1 MGARIV
7 FIGDDFT
14 GASDSLATYE
24 RAGMSTRMV
33 LGDAGND
40 GLEALGLPTDL
51 RSLAPERARDEIAS
65 LWPRV
70 AAEAPEVIHFK
81 VCSTFDSAPEVGSIG
96 AVTQELI
103 DRFSPDVVAVIG
115 GQPSLGR
122 HCAFG
127 TLFAR
132 GPDGETHRIDRHPI
146 MSRHPVT
153 PMREADLRRHLAA
166 QGLTGLDL
174 ISISDL
180 RDPASAARTLRT
192 RPALIDATHP
202 DDLTRITEVLRLA
215 GGRQL
220 LVGASS
226 VAEILGAGTDRAA
239 SAHLP
244 LPASNNLLLFA
255 GSRSQTTSAQVAEAK
270 SYTRLPLTPEALR
283 SGALIAQAQRL
294 LSTGTPTLV
303 HLLPDADYGLSPDGL
318 ADRCAAFVATL
329 LEGTEI
335 GYLGLAGG
343 DTSSR
348 ICAQLGFEA
357 LAFEHGL
364 APGVCI
370 CLASHPSPRR
380 DHMRIMLKGGQ
391 MGERDLF
398 DRFAATRRDNGP
410 VHGRT

>member
-7 FIGDDFT
+7 FVGDDFT

-24 RAGMSTRMV
+24 RAGMRARMV
-33 LGDAGND
+33 LGDAGSD

-51 RSLAPERARDEIAS
+51 RSLTPARARDEIAR
-65 LWPRV
+65 LWPRI

-96 AVTQELI
+96 AVTQALI

-166 QGLTGLDL
+166 QGLDGLAL
-174 ISISDL
+174 IPVSDL
-180 RDPASAARTLRT
+180 RAPDGAAKTLRA
-192 RPALIDATHP
+192 RPALIDATNA
-202 DDLTRITEVLRLA
+202 DDLPRIADALRLA

-226 VAEILGAGTDRAA
+226 VAEILGEGRDRVPTAPA
-239 SAHLP
+239 R
-244 LPASNNLLLFA
+244 LPASTNTLLFA
-255 GSRSQTTSAQVAEAK
+255 GSRSQTTATQVAEAR
-270 SYTRLPLTPEALR
+270 SYTKLPLTPEALR
-283 SGALIAQAQRL
+283 PGALIAHAQDL
-294 LSTGTPTLV
+294 LSAGTPTLV

-318 ADRCAAFVATL
+318 ADRCAAFVTTL
-329 LEGTEI
+329 LDRAEV

-348 ICAQLGFEA
+348 ICARLGFEA
-357 LAFEHGL
+357 LAFDHTL

-370 CLASHPSPRR
+370 CVASHPSPRR
-380 DHMRIMLKGGQ
+380 DHMRVMLKGGQ
-391 MGERDLF
+391 MGARDLF
-398 DRFAATRRDNGP
+398 DRFAATHRNDGP
-410 VHGRT
+410 V

>member
-24 RAGMSTRMV
+24 RAGMRARMV
-33 LGDAGND
+33 LGAAGSD

-51 RSLAPERARDEIAS
+51 RSLAPARARDEIDR

-70 AAEAPEVIHFK
+70 AAEAPQVIHFK

-96 AVTQELI
+96 AVTQELM

-166 QGLTGLDL
+166 QGLDGLAL
-174 ISISDL
+174 ISVSDL
-180 RDPASAARTLRT
+180 RTPEDVAKTLRAG
-192 RPALIDATHP
+192 PALIDATHA
-202 DDLTRITEVLRLA
+202 DDLPRIAEALRLA

-226 VAEILGAGTDRAA
+226 VAEILGAGTHREPSNAV
-239 SAHLP
+239 LP
-244 LPASNNLLLFA
+244 PASTNILLFA
-255 GSRSQTTSAQVAEAK
+255 GSRSQTTATQVAEAS
-270 SYTRLPLTPEALR
+270 SYTKLALTPEALR
-283 SGALIAQAQRL
+283 SGALIAPAQDL
-294 LSTGTPTLV
+294 LSAGTPTLV
-303 HLLPDADYGLSPDGL
+303 HLLPDADYGLSPDAL
-318 ADRCAAFVATL
+318 ADQCAAFVAAL
-329 LEGTEI
+329 LDRAEVGH
-335 GYLGLAGG
+335 LGLAGG

-348 ICAQLGFEA
+348 ICAQLGFDA
-357 LAFEHGL
+357 LAFEHTL

-370 CLASHPSPRR
+370 CVASHAAPQR
-380 DHMRIMLKGGQ
+380 DRMRVMLKGGQ
-391 MGERDLF
+391 MGPRDLF
-398 DRFAATRRDNGP
+398 DAFEARRLYGCSA
-410 VHGRT
+410 

>member
-24 RAGMSTRMV
+24 RAGMRARMV
-33 LGDAGND
+33 LGAAGSD

-51 RSLAPERARDEIAS
+51 RSLAPARARDEIDR

-70 AAEAPEVIHFK
+70 AAEAPQVIHFK

-96 AVTQELI
+96 AVTQELM

-166 QGLTGLDL
+166 QGLDGLAL
-174 ISISDL
+174 IPVSDL
-180 RDPASAARTLRT
+180 RDPEGAATTLRA
-192 RPALIDATHP
+192 RPALIDATHA
-202 DDLTRITEVLRLA
+202 DDLPRIADALRLA

-226 VAEILGAGTDRAA
+226 VAEILGEGKDRVPTAPA
-239 SAHLP
+239 P
-244 LPASNNLLLFA
+244 PPASNNTLLFA
-255 GSRSQTTSAQVAEAK
+255 GSRSQTTATQVAEAR
-270 SYTRLPLTPEALR
+270 SYTKLPLTPEALR
-283 SGALIAQAQRL
+283 SGALIAHAQDL
-294 LSTGTPTLV
+294 LSAGTPTLV
-303 HLLPDADYGLSPDGL
+303 HLSPDADYGLSPDGL

-329 LEGTEI
+329 LEGAEV

-348 ICAQLGFEA
+348 ICARLGFEA
-357 LAFEHGL
+357 LAFDHTL
-364 APGVCI
+364 SPGVCI
-370 CLASHPSPRR
+370 CVASHPSPRR

-391 MGERDLF
+391 MGARDLF
-398 DRFAATRRDNGP
+398 DRFAATHRNDNP
-410 VHGRT
+410 V

>member
-14 GASDSLATYE
+14 GASDSLATYA
-24 RAGMSTRMV
+24 RSGLRTRMV
-33 LGDAGND
+33 LGETDGD
-40 GLEALGLPTDL
+40 GLEVLGLPTDL
-51 RSLAPERARDEIAS
+51 RSLPPARAEDEIAR
-65 LWPRV
+65 LWPRI
-70 AAEAPEVIHFK
+70 ATEAPEVIHLK

-96 AVTQELI
+96 AVTQALVT
-103 DRFSPDVVAVIG
+103 RFAPDVVAVIG

-166 QGLTGLDL
+166 QGLDGLRL
-174 ISISDL
+174 VPATEL
-180 RDPASAARTLRT
+180 HDPQASAATLRAG
-192 RPALIDATHP
+192 PALIDVMQD
-202 DDLTRITEVLRLA
+202 DDLPRIAEALRLA

-226 VAEILGAGTDRAA
+226 VAEILGAGRDGADAA
-239 SAHLP
+239 AVAP
-244 LPASNNLLLFA
+244 PASDTVLLFA
-255 GSRSQTTSAQVAEAK
+255 GSRSQTTAMQVATAE
-270 SYTRLPLTPEALR
+270 SYVTLALTPEALR
-283 SGALIAQAQRL
+283 SDALLEPTAEL
-294 LSTGTPTLV
+294 LRAGTPTLV
-303 HLLPDADYGLSPDGL
+303 HLLPDADYGLSPDAL
-318 ADRCAAFVATL
+318 ADRCASFVSAL
-329 LEGTEI
+329 LARAEV

-348 ICAQLGFEA
+348 ICARLGFDA
-357 LAFEHGL
+357 LAFEQTL

-370 CLASHPSPRR
+370 CVASHAAPRR
-380 DHMRIMLKGGQ
+380 DRMRVMLKGGQ
-391 MGERDLF
+391 MGAPDLF
-398 DRFAATRRDNGP
+398 DRFAATRHHRSS
-410 VHGRT
+410 T